1 MVSEMVEKKLLKI
14 ALVRY
19 GMHVGAAHGAQGQNA
34 LVNGWGTA
42 GWRILL

>member
-42 GWRILL
+42 EWRNLL